1 MNKQSEYICPICGKD
16 SLCTDFT
23 DGMKWGRAYC
33 VSCDCGG
40 PEVRTGYEENLDAP
54 WRTEARKQ
62 FVEVVNEHAAL
73 RGPQP
78 DPETGLMKCGCGGIP
93 EFREDKTEPKFGI
106 YTVMC
111 SKCNI
116 RLSGYTNRIDFLKI
130 DWNRAMGW
138 RDDK

>member
-1 MNKQSEYICPICGKD
+1 MNREE
-16 SLCTDFT
+16 
-23 DGMKWGRAYC
+23 RNNAA
-33 VSCDCGG
+33 
-40 PEVRTGYEENLDAP
+40 EVLDAMIFGIYP
-54 WRTEARKQ
+54 DDDITIEKIEIEAVR
-62 FVEVVNEHAAL
+62 FAIAAL

-78 DPETGLMKCGCGGIP
+78 DPDTGLVPCGCGGIP

-138 RDDK
+138 REKE

>member
-1 MNKQSEYICPICGKD
+1 MTLEQAIEVLISRYNSGVIRSRTNDDEWR
-16 SLCTDFT
+16 LATDT
-23 DGMKWGRAYC
+23 
-33 VSCDCGG
+33 VI
-40 PEVRTGYEENLDAP
+40 
-54 WRTEARKQ
+54 
-62 FVEVVNEHAAL
+62 AAL

-78 DPETGLMKCGCGGIP
+78 DPDTGLMPCGCGGIP